1 MAVENRQSRG
11 RAIKVLADNRQGSG
25 PAIKAQAEDQSL
37 GGGEGPL
44 RTSHYSFIPILKCPF
59 VKKQQF
65 LTIVDNK

>member
-37 GGGEGPL
+37 GGGEGPFKNESL
-44 RTSHYSFIPILKCPF
+44 LFYSHS
-59 VKKQQF
+59 
-65 LTIVDNK
+65 